1 MKGYF
6 FPAPYRWV
14 RVDVSYRNYRF
25 AKQNRWRNYYPT
37 SPIKEQI
44 KRACRSAHWCYHW
57 HGCSPSPVWQ
67 YWNNSRRRST
77 RDASSYCCNQIALIV
92 RHHRYA
98 SIVAGL
104 MSGINCHNL
113 SPTTAL
119 AFPPRDYVGYLFPKS
134 LQGCCA
140 AMPTHWGY
148 SSPRWSN
155 DSQPGAS

>member
-1 MKGYF
+1 M
-6 FPAPYRWV
+6 
-14 RVDVSYRNYRF
+14 SYRNYRF

-77 RDASSYCCNQIALIV
+77 RDASSYCCSQIALIV

-119 AFPPRDYVGYLFPKS
+119 ASLHATTSVTCFPKVFR
-134 LQGCCA
+134 A
-140 AMPTHWGY
+140 VA
-148 SSPRWSN
+148 PRC
-155 DSQPGAS
+155 PLIEGIVASVE

>member
-1 MKGYF
+1 M
-6 FPAPYRWV
+6 
-14 RVDVSYRNYRF
+14 SYRNYRF
-25 AKQNRWRNYYPT
+25 TKQNRWRNYYPT

-44 KRACRSAHWCYHW
+44 KREHVDLLTGCYHW
-57 HGCSPSPVWQ
+57 HGCSPSPVSGSIGITPW
-67 YWNNSRRRST
+67 RRST
-77 RDASSYCCNQIALIV
+77 RDASSYCCSQIALIV

-98 SIVAGL
+98 GIVAGL

-140 AMPTHWGY
+140 AMPTH
-148 SSPRWSN
+148 
-155 DSQPGAS
+155 